1 MGAEGSLVGRDVEL
15 AALAR
20 FLASAKPGGLVLLG
34 EPGVG
39 KSALWRSG
47 MTAATELGAH
57 VLVGTPGE
65 GEERYSGSVLLDLFG
80 DVELGDVELRPP
92 VREALEAVLLRGPAS
107 GTTNRQA
114 ISVAVHAVLEHL
126 SQDRQVTV
134 FLDDVQWADS
144 TSLEALSFAARRLE
158 GSTVQ
163 FVMTRRAGF
172 DRSPLE
178 AVLVRQNLEYVEPRL
193 LTRDET
199 ARLLIQHL
207 TLVVTPR
214 VLRMVHEQS
223 RGNPLFA
230 MEVGRVL
237 VERGIPDI
245 GEPLGVPEEMATML
259 GLRVRDLPE
268 EQRTLLLAVA
278 LDPHVR
284 EDALVKLVGLEA
296 VEAAVRDRLVTV
308 ADGGRVRAWHPLLAA
323 AAREG
328 ATPARQ
334 RDLHLKLAEL
344 GSHPESRARHLA
356 RGTTEST
363 DELAELLATESEAA
377 AARGAVETGV
387 ELAELAL
394 ARTPEGSA
402 RRGQRVLDLASRLA
416 AAGEGQR
423 VTDFLTSEIDSLPVG
438 RDRGTA
444 WLMMLDGIVGNMAN
458 VERFIDNALAEC
470 GDDPGVRAQ
479 ALDVKALIHVG
490 MLVSGVPA
498 AMAIADEA
506 IASGATSGE
515 GRDWCLVHSGLPPE
529 GPDGIPHTK
538 RQVWRGEPAKAE
550 PRLREAIAAAEAEG
564 QLRES
569 MSLRLHL
576 LDLLTRGGRVAEAR
590 AVLSVLEDADLGD
603 KESPDEELLH
613 AVIEVQTGDADEA
626 RRWAAISCEAA
637 REFGHNWLYLESIRV
652 IGIAALMEGRL
663 DDAERSFREAWE
675 GVVRAEVRDPGIF
688 PIAPELAE
696 TLVLLGRYDE
706 ARDIIAW
713 LRERAEEQEH
723 PWGLAMTARSEHLL
737 ALVEGTGEV
746 ADADRGMTE
755 AADTFAELG
764 LAVDAGRTQLAL
776 GSGLRRR
783 KQWGRARQALEQA
796 RDGFL
801 ATGATGWAELAAG
814 ELGKVGGRQQKR
826 SAEELTP
833 AEEMTARLAADG
845 LSNKEIARRTNVSIH
860 TVEVHLTRTYAK
872 LGIQSRSQIAA
883 RLTSEERP

>member
-15 AALAR
+15 AALAG
-20 FLASAKPGGLVLLG
+20 FLASATPGGLVLLG

-47 MTAATELGAH
+47 LTAATELGIH
-57 VLVGTPGE
+57 SLVATPGE
-65 GEERYSGSVLLDLFG
+65 GEERYSGAILLDLLD
-80 DVELGDVELRPP
+80 DVDLSDIDLQQP
-92 VREALEAVLLRGPAS
+92 VREALDSVLLRGPVS
-107 GTTNRQA
+107 GSTHRQA
-114 ISVAVHAVLEHL
+114 ISVAVHGVLEHL
-126 SQDRQVTV
+126 SRNRQVAV
-134 FLDDVQWADS
+134 FVDDVQWGDP
-144 TSLEALSFAARRLE
+144 TSLEALSFAARRLA

-178 AVLVRQNLEYVEPRL
+178 AVLVRQSLQYVEPRL
-193 LTRDET
+193 LSLDET

-230 MEVGRVL
+230 LEVGRVL
-237 VERGIPDI
+237 VERGIPGI

-259 GLRVRDLPE
+259 GLRVRDLPD

-284 EDALVKLVGLEA
+284 EDALVQLVGLEA
-296 VEAAVRDRLVTV
+296 VEAAARDRLVTV

-344 GSHPESRARHLA
+344 GGHPESRARHLA
-356 RGTTEST
+356 RGTTEAT
-363 DELAELLATESEAA
+363 NELAELLTRESAAA

-394 ARTPEGSA
+394 AKTPPGSSL
-402 RRGQRVLDLASRLA
+402 RGQRVLDLAARLA

-423 VTDFLTSEIDSLPVG
+423 VTDFLTAEIDSLPIG
-438 RDRGTA
+438 HDRGTA

-458 VERFIDNALAEC
+458 VERFIDNALADC
-470 GDDPGVRAQ
+470 GDAVEVRAQ

-498 AMAIADEA
+498 AKALADEA
-506 IASGATSGE
+506 IALGATSGQ

-529 GPDGIPHTK
+529 DEGGIVHTK
-538 RQVWRGEPAKAE
+538 RLVWRGEPAKAE
-550 PRLREAIAAAEAEG
+550 PRLRESISAAEAEG
-564 QLRES
+564 RLRES

-576 LDLLTRGGRVAEAR
+576 LDLLTRSGRVEEAR
-590 AVLSVLEDADLGD
+590 AVLSVLEDADLAD

-613 AVIEVQTGDADEA
+613 AVIEVQSGNADEA
-626 RRWAAISCEAA
+626 RRWASIACEAA
-637 REFGHNWLYLESIRV
+637 RNFGHIWLYLESMRV
-652 IGIAALMEGRL
+652 AGIAALMEGHL
-663 DDAERSFREAWE
+663 DDAERSFREAWAW
-675 GVVRAEVRDPGIF
+675 VLRAEVGDPNIF
-688 PIAPELAE
+688 PLAPELAE
-696 TLVLLGRYDE
+696 TLVLLGRHDE
-706 ARDIIAW
+706 AREIIAW
-713 LRERAEEQEH
+713 LRERADAQEH
-723 PWGLAMTARSEHLL
+723 PWGLAMAARSEHLL
-737 ALVEGTGEV
+737 ALVEGVGEV
-746 ADADRGMTE
+746 SEADQGMSQAADRL
-755 AADTFAELG
+755 AELG
-764 LAVDAGRTQLAL
+764 LAVDAGRTKLAL

-783 KQWGRARQALEQA
+783 KQWGRARQTLEQA

-801 ATGATGWAELAAG
+801 ATGADGWAEVASAELA
-814 ELGKVGGRQQKR
+814 KVGGRQQKR
-826 SAEELTP
+826 SSDELTP
-833 AEEMTARLAADG
+833 AEELTARLAADG
-845 LSNKEIARRTNVSIH
+845 LSNKDIARRTNVSIH
-860 TVEVHLTRTYAK
+860 TVEVHLSRTYAK
-872 LGIQSRSQIAA
+872 LGIRSRSQLSSKLP
-883 RLTSEERP
+883 LTR